1 MPEPVNAGANED
13 HRDGGDAVADNLRP
27 MRFDVF
33 NDLADLLDEL
43 VGLQL
48 MPGNAIHEK
57 KLQGTKGK
65 FNTGGPSRR
74 TPSPRPSGLA
84 CRRVGVMKVLE

>member
-1 MPEPVNAGANED
+1 
-13 HRDGGDAVADNLRP
+13 

-33 NDLADLLDEL
+33 KDLADLLDEL

-57 KLQGTKGK
+57 KLQETKGK
-65 FNTGGPSRR
+65 FNTGGRAGEYPHRGPAASHAAG
-74 TPSPRPSGLA
+74 P
-84 CRRVGVMKVLE
+84 E